1 MTDGLTITRTFP
13 VTPESVFA
21 AWTMPEVFSVWFGT
35 DAVDVP
41 LDTLS
46 MDVRPGGAWSAVMHL
61 PDGHQI
67 HWEGS
72 FVEIDPPNRLVLT
85 MTDAPGTDPGAP
97 LTVDLVAVE
106 GGTEMIFTQMNSGFT
121 DEQYAQLAEG
131 YRGFFDTMER
141 VLTAEG

>member
-1 MTDGLTITRTFP
+1 
-13 VTPESVFA
+13 
-21 AWTMPEVFSVWFGT
+21 
-35 DAVDVP
+35 
-41 LDTLS
+41 
-46 MDVRPGGAWSAVMHL
+46 MHL

-72 FVEIDPPNRLVLT
+72 FVEVDPPNRLVLT